1 MEIPCVFAAF
11 IPKIQLGNWPNKQLD
26 KPQPSMA
33 RIFPIGCKK
42 KQGSKV
48 HRPKLIIGLLKR
60 KQFQVV
66 WRCFN
71 RPNGSDGIPLPG
83 CLIAIVSVSGKMG
96 AEDESISVSET
107 KCNELRPQFSV
118 KAAVLDLQVSI
129 SLSSKSQHQTAH
141 HILLKNLRVSAWFH
155 SWTISFRVVI
165 FPADVQKSQT
175 STTHSMVSGAQQ
187 LPLYP
192 YTSGWVCWPNM
203 TPIFAVFDICCDT
216 FRVWDWLFNII
227 YISYSNMYIYM
238 NIRYSNMYFHLFV
251 FLLTPQIGSKLLTPN
266 KIWYV
271 HIHMYI
277 YIYML

>member
-155 SWTISFRVVI
+155 SWAISFRVVI
-165 FPADVQKSQT
+165 FPADVQKSQP
-175 STTHSMVSGAQQ
+175 AQPTAWSQ
-187 LPLYP
+187 VPNSSHCIRTPQAEFVGQTWLPSLL
-192 YTSGWVCWPNM
+192 CL
-203 TPIFAVFDICCDT
+203 IFVVIP
-216 FRVWDWLFNII
+216 FRVWDWLFNVI
-227 YISYSNMYIYM
+227 YIYI
-238 NIRYSNMYFHLFV
+238 HLTV
-251 FLLTPQIGSKLLTPN
+251 IC
-266 KIWYV
+266 I
-271 HIHMYI
+271 YI
-277 YIYML
+277 YIYEHKIL